1 MRARELPNGAVVS
14 TAFAKWSRPLWMCF
28 GALGGLCGTLI
39 LLCAPVGAMQLRQA
53 AHVQFM
59 HAMSTFA
66 CATFMNVGAAC
77 ARYAPAC
84 FVVGSL
90 LYSLPIYI
98 GHAGGPAPSPMCTL
112 AGEILLVGGWA
123 ILVWS

>member
-1 MRARELPNGAVVS
+1 MRL
-14 TAFAKWSRPLWMCF
+14 

-39 LLCAPVGAMQLRQA
+39 LLCAPAGAVQLRQA
-53 AHVQFM
+53 AQVQFM

-66 CATFMNVGAAC
+66 CATFMNVGATS
-77 ARYAPAC
+77 ARHAPAC

-98 GHAGGPAPSPMCTL
+98 AYAGGPAPSPMCTL
-112 AGEILLVGGWA
+112 AGELLLVGGWA
-123 ILVWS
+123 ILIWFASSIDHTRGPQ